1 MGEES
6 RRGGGGAILPC
17 SETRVK
23 GKIKRREGRGN
34 FGGGGVQGGG
44 KGDRIIMHMNIM
56 CVRAGVRICMGEES
70 FKKISK

>member
-1 MGEES
+1 M
-6 RRGGGGAILPC
+6 RGL
-17 SETRVK
+17 K
-23 GKIKRREGRGN
+23 
-34 FGGGGVQGGG
+34 GGG